1 VVARRGKLADRGARH
16 DAAYLRAK
24 QQGFAARAVFK
35 LIEID
40 KRFHLLAPGRRVL
53 DLGCWPGSWMQ
64 YAADRVGEHGL
75 VVGYD
80 LRPCELALP
89 EWAHAHEGDV
99 TALDTDALLA
109 EHGPFDVVLS
119 DMAPHTTGDRLS
131 DQFHSEGLFD
141 RALEIATLVLRPGGH
156 FAAKVFQGGGFDRL
170 LVAMRAAFS
179 ECKPV
184 HAEATRAGS
193 REQYLVGRGL
203 KAGASAVAR
212 TR

>member
-1 VVARRGKLADRGARH
+1 MAGRGKLNDRGTRN
-16 DAAYLRAK
+16 DAAYHRAK
-24 QQGFAARAVFK
+24 QLGFVARAVFK
-35 LIEID
+35 LAEID

-64 YAADRVGEHGL
+64 YCAGRVGEHGL

-80 LRPCELALP
+80 LRPCELSLPPWALP
-89 EWAHAHEGDV
+89 REGDV
-99 TALDTDALLA
+99 IALDTDALLA

-131 DQFHSEGLFD
+131 DQFHSEELCG

-179 ECKPV
+179 EIKPV

-203 KAGASAVAR
+203 KAGASA
-212 TR
+212 

>member
-1 VVARRGKLADRGARH
+1 VAGRSKLGDRNARH
-16 DAAYLRAK
+16 DAAYHRAK

-35 LIEID
+35 LVEID

-64 YAADRVGEHGL
+64 YSADRVGEHGL

-89 EWAHAHEGDV
+89 PWAHAHEGDV
-99 TALDTDALLA
+99 VALDTDALLA
-109 EHGPFDVVLS
+109 EHGPFDLVLS

-131 DQFHSEGLFD
+131 DQFHSEGLCE

-179 ECKPV
+179 ETKPV

-212 TR
+212 GR